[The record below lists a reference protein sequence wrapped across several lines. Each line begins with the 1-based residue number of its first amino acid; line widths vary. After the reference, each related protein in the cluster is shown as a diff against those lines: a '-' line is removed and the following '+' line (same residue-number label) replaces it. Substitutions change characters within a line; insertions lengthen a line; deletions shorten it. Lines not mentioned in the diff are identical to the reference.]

1 MAIFGQ
7 IGLKG
12 IDTNTATALRA
23 VIMAVFLFIVVLVQG
38 KFNNFST
45 IIANKKALGFIAL
58 SVLQE
63 LCPGFFILSLLSS
76 GRVQQVAP
84 VDKLSVVFAIL
95 LAALFLGEKI
105 NPINGIGVALI
116 AAASSWLPWPE
127 TYIGILNP
135 RTNLYK
141 TLKIARVYQ
150 LHHLRRQTNV
160 RFRRLVI
167 RFCGTVP
174 VACAS

>member
-1 MAIFGQ
+1 MNYLWLLFALLSAVTAAFVAIFGK

-12 IDTNTATALRA
+12 IDSNTATALRA

-38 KFNNFST
+38 KFNNFSA

-58 SVLQE
+58 SGVA
-63 LCPGFFILSLLSS
+63 GALSWLFYFVALKF

-105 NPINGIGVALI
+105 NLMNGIGVALI
-116 AAASSWLPWPE
+116 AA
-127 TYIGILNP
+127 G
-135 RTNLYK
+135 
-141 TLKIARVYQ
+141 
-150 LHHLRRQTNV
+150 
-160 RFRRLVI
+160 VI
-167 RFCGTVP
+167 V
-174 VACAS
+174 VALA